1 MKVTAS
7 DGTRWRIGRQW
18 WPERKPKTDRDHTG
32 DLGPEGGDG
41 GGGDHWWDFD
51 LGGGIDDA
59 FVLLA
64 IVGVVILAILLL
76 TTVVI
81 PVIAFTLELVL
92 FLLVFL
98 FGIAGRVL
106 FRRPWTVRARSA
118 HQEHRWQ
125 KVGFRR
131 SGRLRDEVAD
141 ALADGRALP

>member
-1 MKVTAS
+1 MA
-7 DGTRWRIGRQW
+7 GRSPVVAGAQAQHR
-18 WPERKPKTDRDHTG
+18 PRQGG
-32 DLGPEGGDG
+32 DLGVDGGDS
-41 GGGDHWWDFD
+41 GGDHWWDIGD
-51 LGGGIDDA
+51 LGGIDEGLA
-59 FVLLA
+59 LLA
-64 IVGVVILAILLL
+64 IIGVVILAILLL

-118 HQEHRWQ
+118 HQEQRWQ
-125 KVGFRR
+125 QVGFRR

-141 ALADGRALP
+141 ALAGGRALP